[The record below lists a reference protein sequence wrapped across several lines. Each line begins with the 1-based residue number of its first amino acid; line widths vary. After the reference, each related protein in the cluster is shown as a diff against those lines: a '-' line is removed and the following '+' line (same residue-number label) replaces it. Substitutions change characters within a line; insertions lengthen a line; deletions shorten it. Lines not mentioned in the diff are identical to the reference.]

1 MNSKPLTLEEVFE
14 AADIFFPIYEYIKSR
29 LPVDTKVEDVL
40 KVAENVCTLAQ
51 KLRAEKEAEA
61 LPFGFN
67 KHNETVGPDEC

>member
-1 MNSKPLTLEEVFE
+1 MNTKLLTLEEVFE

-67 KHNETVGPDEC
+67 KKPNDGQETD

>member
-1 MNSKPLTLEEVFE
+1 MNTKPLTLEEVFE

-67 KHNETVGPDEC
+67 KKNDGQETD

>member
-1 MNSKPLTLEEVFE
+1 MNNKPLTLEEVFE

-29 LPVDTKVEDVL
+29 LPADTKVEDVL

-51 KLRAEKEAEA
+51 KLRAEKEVEA

-67 KHNETVGPDEC
+67 KKQGDGAND

>member
-1 MNSKPLTLEEVFE
+1 MNTKTLTLEEVFE

-67 KHNETVGPDEC
+67 KKNDGKETD

>member
-1 MNSKPLTLEEVFE
+1 MNTKPLTVEEVAE
-14 AADIFFPIYEYIKSR
+14 AADVFFPIYEYVKGR
-29 LPVDTKVEDVL
+29 LPAETKVEDVL

-67 KHNETVGPDEC
+67 KKPNDGQETD

>member
-1 MNSKPLTLEEVFE
+1 MNTKPLTVEEVAE
-14 AADIFFPIYEYIKSR
+14 AADVFFPIYEYVKGR
-29 LPVDTKVEDVL
+29 LPDDTKVEDVL

-67 KHNETVGPDEC
+67 KKNDTIGPDEC

>member
-1 MNSKPLTLEEVFE
+1 MNTKPLTVEEVAE
-14 AADIFFPIYEYIKSR
+14 AADVFFPIYEYVKGR
-29 LPVDTKVEDVL
+29 LPSETSVEDVL

-67 KHNETVGPDEC
+67 KKPNDGQETD

>member
-1 MNSKPLTLEEVFE
+1 MNTKPLTVEEVAE
-14 AADIFFPIYEYIKSR
+14 AADVFFPIYEYVKGR
-29 LPVDTKVEDVL
+29 LPDDTKVEDVL

-67 KHNETVGPDEC
+67 KKTNDGQETD

>member
-1 MNSKPLTLEEVFE
+1 MNTKPLTLEEVFE

-51 KLRAEKEAEA
+51 KLRVQKETENQ
-61 LPFGFN
+61 PFGFN
-67 KHNETVGPDEC
+67 KKNGQES